1 MSFSNGAILHFRNI
15 ILLPFFIYKLTLL
28 TCYQPVTTT
37 FIKLL
42 SRLDP
47 MSKDAIQAFVKL
59 F

>member
-28 TCYQPVTTT
+28 TCYLPVTTT

-47 MSKDAIQAFVKL
+47 MSKDLK
-59 F
+59 